1 MRKHEISIFQC
12 FNLITMIISSCIHVF
27 TNDNLIFSLW
37 LLKIPF
43 SLFIPLLTDS
53 WYHNL
58 DIVNSTKE
66 TLTCKKLRCIDSKSF
81 KYRRNITVSYGVS
94 LLYVLNTLHPNFLT
108 GWTNLHSHYHV
119 QGFSFPSSSAVFI
132 IICFLQIGHLY

>member
-1 MRKHEISIFQC
+1 MRKHVISIFLC
-12 FNLITMIISSCIHVF
+12 FKFNY
-27 TNDNLIFSLW
+27 NDYFQLYPCFHKWQFNFSLW
-37 LLKIPF
+37 LLKISF
-43 SLFIPLLTDS
+43 SLFIPLLKDS

-81 KYRRNITVSYGVS
+81 KYRRNIAVSYDVS

-119 QGFSFPSSSAVFI
+119 QGFTFPSSSAVFI